1 MHASRCMSSLFA
13 TAAIWF
19 AGGTAFAQAV
29 GGGVAGSIICGEL
42 PPAPVSF
49 TASWKITTVRK
60 RAQGHVITHVSK
72 IKAAMDSVGR
82 TYNETHWLVPISGS
96 PRTPGPFFVSVS
108 DPQRQT
114 LIKWNS
120 DSGEAVIFHD
130 PEQSQARPEMAKQLV
145 AHEPDCSQM
154 PPTPPPPSEPG
165 VERLGPKTIHGME
178 AAGTRFTETI
188 PAQPGSK
195 EPAITVIRE
204 SWSSIDYGVEVR
216 RIVTYPNGDYEKSE
230 LESFENGAPDPT
242 LFEIPESYTV
252 RDVYQDAPPPVR
264 DR

>member
-1 MHASRCMSSLFA
+1 MSSLFA
-13 TAAIWF
+13 TAAILF
-19 AGGTAFAQAV
+19 ASGTAFAQAV
-29 GGGVAGSIICGEL
+29 GGGVAGAIICGEL

-60 RAQGHVITHVSK
+60 RAQGHVITHISR

-82 TYNETHWLVPISGS
+82 AYNETHWLVPISGS

-108 DPQRQT
+108 DPQRQI

-120 DSGEAVIFHD
+120 DSREAIIFHA

-145 AHEPDCSQM
+145 AHEPDCQQM
-154 PPTPPPPSEPG
+154 PTPPPPSETG
-165 VERLGPKTIHGME
+165 VEQLGPKTIHGLE
-178 AAGTRFTETI
+178 ATGVRFTVI
-188 PAQPGSK
+188 LPAQPGSK

-204 SWSSIDYGVEVR
+204 SWSSIDYGVEVL

-230 LESFENGAPDPT
+230 LESYENGAPDPA
-242 LFEIPESYTV
+242 LFEIPEGYTA
-252 RDVYQDAPPPVR
+252 RDVYRDASPPVSNR
-264 DR
+264 